1 MLRRTLVIVGSLLGV
16 WLIGVSALTF
26 VPKQS
31 SDFDV
36 GVSIG
41 RSAYRDLGTSV
52 NVSRQDL
59 SGRYTIIIRSPG
71 RDNDAWDV
79 FTGS

>member
-16 WLIGVSALTF
+16 WLIGVSALAF

-31 SDFDV
+31 SDYDV

-41 RSAYRDLGTSV
+41 RSLFKDLRTSV
-52 NVSRQDL
+52 YVSRQDL

-71 RDNDAWDV
+71 RGNGDWDE
-79 FTGS
+79 FTDS

>member
-41 RSAYRDLGTSV
+41 RSAYHDLGTSV
-52 NVSRQDL
+52 YVSRQDL

-71 RDNDAWDV
+71 RDTDGWDD
-79 FTGS
+79 FIGS